1 MGFYKNYI
9 GMIKDIPNL
18 KVEDIA
24 LAAVPTPNAE
34 TNEDEWYI
42 YLINKKDKAIENVLV
57 SSKGYGEMNKEK
69 VETSELRHYIEVIPA
84 MGYAKIEA
92 IMPELFAIS
101 NQYWVSFYIGK
112 EIFDKKY
119 VFVAESIQKSNLTDV
134 PVIGKK
140 GVLLS

>member
-1 MGFYKNYI
+1 
-9 GMIKDIPNL
+9 MIKDIPNL
-18 KVEDIA
+18 RVSDIA
-24 LAAVPTPNAE
+24 LAAIPTPNAE

-42 YLINKKDKAIENVLV
+42 YLINKKNVPLENVLV
-57 SSKGYGEMNKEK
+57 SSKGYGILNKDK
-69 VETSELRHYIEVIPA
+69 VETSELRHYVEVIPA
-84 MGYAKIEA
+84 MGFAKIET

-119 VFVAESIQKSNLTDV
+119 VFVAESIQTSNLTDV
-134 PVIGKK
+134 PIIGKK

>member
-1 MGFYKNYI
+1 
-9 GMIKDIPNL
+9 MIKDIPNF

-24 LAAVPTPNAE
+24 LAAIPTPNVD

-42 YLINKKDKAIENVLV
+42 YLINKKAVPIENVLI
-57 SSKGYGEMNKEK
+57 SSKGYGTLNKDK
-69 VETSELRHYIEVIPA
+69 VETSELRHYVEVIPA
-84 MGYAKIEA
+84 MGFAKIET

-119 VFVAESIQKSNLTDV
+119 VFVAESIQTSNLTDV
-134 PVIGKK
+134 PIIGKK